1 MIIME
6 KEDFERLNT
15 LSEKAINDIATPN
28 ELKEFSQLLTTWN
41 ESTEYNLLQGIY
53 VPNSKNL

>member
-1 MIIME
+1 MK
-6 KEDFERLNT
+6 KEDFERLNM

-41 ESTEYNLLQGIY
+41 ELTEYNLLQGFY
-53 VPNSKNL
+53 VPNSKDL